1 MLRHARELLAVR
13 SPLDAELIVSEIL
26 GTWWGRRAAD
36 GDVEEVVGEALVAHA
51 ARTGS
56 PAALALLTGITCLG
70 TRGQAA
76 RAERAALDL
85 MDRGVARPI
94 WADRVGMVEP
104 RECYVSRDVYGD
116 QESVI
121 CIFDY
126 PSAEPASHGPGSAAA
141 SQPRPTGAPATHGQH
156 SDAPTTAPASAT
168 QPSGPAASHAPS
180 SGPAGS
186 QAQPG
191 GPAAA
196 HAQSGGPAAAHAQ
209 SGGPAAAHAQSGG
222 PTAGRAS
229 SGGPTAAHAQPGGS
243 AVSQAASGEAARA
256 QGGGHAGDASAEGV
270 RARGTDRHALVV
282 LVDRTKPGVVGPRL
296 PGERPPACG
305 TVRDA
310 WVSSRIDRLLD
321 HCRREA
327 AANPLMRFE
336 EIEPRDAR
344 ALLQRCLD
352 QANEEPDAP
361 VDENFASYHAFVRHR
376 VRALPTGGRAPQPA
390 VHGPDQRA
398 TLATRFLASKEAA
411 DLSDTAA
418 AIRCVDR
425 IIDYG
430 CTHDFGRPLR
440 VSPVKCEMFLLDWL
454 PRKVLLSQA
463 EQEAVPH
470 VLAAWVRWAGRR
482 TGLPDEAVRATLDAV
497 WDATAKFADAYRDP
511 SAFGLDR
518 ELVDRLLPDGD
529 LEALPRRAFAL
540 PFLSGRHRVSGRHGT
555 IDLSELDPSDPAD
568 RRVLLELEHPGAPEE
583 HLEAHERLADRL
595 WRGDPPQLWETAQA
609 LLDVGFERHEVLHRL
624 MAVLDR
630 TGHDPRALRAGLR
643 ILRHEPPPG

>member
-1 MLRHARELLAVR
+1 MPGDEIAAIFDGMLRHARELLAVR

-26 GTWWGRRAAD
+26 GSWWGQRAAD

-51 ARTGS
+51 GRVGS
-56 PAALALLTGITCLG
+56 PAALALLTGVTCIG

-76 RAERAALDL
+76 RAERAALEL

-94 WADRVGMVEP
+94 WSDRVGMVEP

-121 CIFDY
+121 CVFEY
-126 PSAEPASHGPGSAAA
+126 
-141 SQPRPTGAPATHGQH
+141 
-156 SDAPTTAPASAT
+156 
-168 QPSGPAASHAPS
+168 
-180 SGPAGS
+180 
-186 QAQPG
+186 PG
-191 GPAAA
+191 GD
-196 HAQSGGPAAAHAQ
+196 GG
-209 SGGPAAAHAQSGG
+209 
-222 PTAGRAS
+222 AS
-229 SGGPTAAHAQPGGS
+229 
-243 AVSQAASGEAARA
+243 
-256 QGGGHAGDASAEGV
+256 
-270 RARGTDRHALVV
+270 DRHALVV

-321 HCRREA
+321 HCRHEA
-327 AANPLMRFE
+327 ATNPLMRFE

-352 QANEEPDAP
+352 HTNEEPDAP
-361 VDENFASYHAFVRHR
+361 VDENFGSYHAFVRHR
-376 VRALPTGGRAPQPA
+376 VRALPTGGRVPQPA
-390 VHGPDQRA
+390 VHGADRRA
-398 TLATRFLASKEAA
+398 DLAVRFLASDEAGE
-411 DLSDTAA
+411 LSDTAA
-418 AIRCVDR
+418 ASRCVDR

-454 PRKVLLSQA
+454 PRKVLLSLA

-482 TGLPDEAVRATLDAV
+482 TGLPEGAVRATLDAV
-497 WDATAKFADAYRDP
+497 WDATVKFADAYRDP
-511 SAFGLDR
+511 SSFGLDR
-518 ELVDRLLPDGD
+518 EIVDRLLPDGD

-555 IDLSELDPSDPAD
+555 IDLSVLDPSDPAD

-583 HLEAHERLADRL
+583 HLEAHERLAERL

-609 LLDVGFERHEVLHRL
+609 LLDVGYERHEVLHRL
-624 MAVLDR
+624 IAVMNR
-630 TGHDPRALRAGLR
+630 SGHDPRALRASLR
-643 ILRHEPPPG
+643 VLRHEPPPG